1 MLTGLTWSLYLD
13 GVHDDSEAGNSK
25 LIGVPQV
32 VVVQVTENR
41 RRNRS
46 LMFSPAVW
54 NRNCVVD
61 VGKSSILMDRKVPK
75 AEGYFV
81 QVSSCLRNSSSET
94 DICTTNGRA
103 PLFVEASSF
112 CMEHYCQK
120 GATQVLH
127 CRFKCKTFIMEVRKQ
142 SNILFWV
149 AKTSNLVY
157 HFL

>member
-41 RRNRS
+41 RK
-46 LMFSPAVW
+46 
-54 NRNCVVD
+54 NRNGVVD

-81 QVSSCLRNSSSET
+81 QVSSCLLQTS
-94 DICTTNGRA
+94 A
-103 PLFVEASSF
+103 PLTDE
-112 CMEHYCQK
+112 
-120 GATQVLH
+120 LH
-127 CRFKCKTFIMEVRKQ
+127 C
-142 SNILFWV
+142 L
-149 AKTSNLVY
+149 
-157 HFL
+157 